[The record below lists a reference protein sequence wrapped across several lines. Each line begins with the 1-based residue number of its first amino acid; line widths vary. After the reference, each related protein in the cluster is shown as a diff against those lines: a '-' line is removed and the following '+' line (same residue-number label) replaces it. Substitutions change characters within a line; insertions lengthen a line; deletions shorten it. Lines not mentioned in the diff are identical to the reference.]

1 MTGGGEDVQI
11 DKAGLCGLG
20 GVQGLSVQDSNF
32 NTGTNMIKLLQNRKS
47 TYIYIKNLS
56 FNFAR
61 VEGPH
66 PNDFYSKYLLI

>member
-47 TYIYIKNLS
+47 TYIYQKL
-56 FNFAR
+56 
-61 VEGPH
+61 E
-66 PNDFYSKYLLI
+66 L